1 MKERRGDDKELRG
14 GEKERGGRWVCVCG
28 GGIFFLLFREGLV
41 EFDVWV
47 GSSSTETGRETT
59 VGVRL
64 GVVVCVDDP
73 AAHQLTSG
81 SNMKPHADT
90 HSCFRPHIRPSAQRY
105 VCAGVVV
112 VVAVG
117 EGVEE
122 VRGGRKECVRGI
134 SEREREEGGR
144 GEEERHEREMCVRA
158 GVHER
163 LSCTINQKF

>member
-1 MKERRGDDKELRG
+1 MC
-14 GEKERGGRWVCVCG
+14 VCVEVG
-28 GGIFFLLFREGLV
+28 SFFLLFREGLV
-41 EFDVWV
+41 EFEVWV
-47 GSSSTETGRETT
+47 GSSSTETVRETT

-73 AAHQLTSG
+73 TAHQLTSG

-122 VRGGRKECVRGI
+122 VRGG
-134 SEREREEGGR
+134 
-144 GEEERHEREMCVRA
+144 
-158 GVHER
+158 
-163 LSCTINQKF
+163 

>member
-1 MKERRGDDKELRG
+1 M
-14 GEKERGGRWVCVCG
+14 CVEVG
-28 GGIFFLLFREGLV
+28 SFFLLFREGLV
-41 EFDVWV
+41 EFEVWV
-47 GSSSTETGRETT
+47 GSSSTETVRETT

-73 AAHQLTSG
+73 TAHQLTSG

-105 VCAGVVV
+105 VCGCGGGGSGGTGVR
-112 VVAVG
+112 
-117 EGVEE
+117 EE
-122 VRGGRKECVRGI
+122 RGGRKECVRGI
-134 SEREREEGGR
+134 SERGRERRGGR